1 MKLTKIS
8 IVLCCVMAAAA
19 CGDRQQPGSPK
30 PPAPQVKPEPAPAP
44 APAPTAPGGTADK
57 PTDQKKP

>member
-1 MKLTKIS
+1 MKLIKIS
-8 IVLCCVMAAAA
+8 IVFCCAMVAAA

-44 APAPTAPGGTADK
+44 APAAPAGTADK